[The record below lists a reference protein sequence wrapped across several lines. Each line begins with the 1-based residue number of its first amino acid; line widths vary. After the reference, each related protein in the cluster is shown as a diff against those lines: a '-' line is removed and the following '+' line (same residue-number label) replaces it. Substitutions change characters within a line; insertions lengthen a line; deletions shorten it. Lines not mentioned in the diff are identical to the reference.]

1 MKFILMVNYATGF
14 FKKILFNDYLW
25 RVDET
30 YFLPVFFL
38 LKKIFNLHLLK
49 KKYRPL
55 TDE

>member
-14 FKKILFNDYLW
+14 LKKILFNDYLW